1 LLDYVA
7 LFVIFFLMIAATSA
21 ILFFGSLPGMIAR
34 KRGHPWPDAIEA
46 ASWIGHIFPFFY
58 PIAWIWAFLPFPDPG
73 TGNTSDTHEAKD
85 DDLARLRARLEK
97 LDEAVARLQ
106 TQSESDTR

>member
-1 LLDYVA
+1 MLNYVA
-7 LFVIFFLMIAATSA
+7 LFVIFFLMIAATAA

-58 PIAWIWAFLPFPDPG
+58 PLAWIWAFLPFPAPEA
-73 TGNTSDTHEAKD
+73 GNPSDASGAKD
-85 DDLARLRARLEK
+85 DLAKLRARLATLE
-97 LDEAVARLQ
+97 EEVARLQ
-106 TQSESDTR
+106 TQHGSDK